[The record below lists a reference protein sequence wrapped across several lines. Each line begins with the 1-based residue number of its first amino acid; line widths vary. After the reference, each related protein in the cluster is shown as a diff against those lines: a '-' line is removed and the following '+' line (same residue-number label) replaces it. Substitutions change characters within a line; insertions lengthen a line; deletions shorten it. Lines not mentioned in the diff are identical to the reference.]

1 MIAKPQQHP
10 TDRQIVRLYTLA
22 SKVRLDQAGVHA
34 ELLARYGVESTRELS
49 LRQYEQFTS
58 ELERTIRMLD
68 RGGTRRSPSTA
79 RGNLTKRAACERLL
93 REEWPEIFDRD
104 ATLAASLVEC
114 LDCFRLTRLSGSMGD
129 GPARNW
135 AQKIQK
141 AEQRDL
147 RRTAA
152 VYLERYTSKPERY
165 FLVMLINARRDR
177 MRQERRRQRHDQR
190 GEAQRATA
198 EGMAQDVI
206 DRAGEP
212 ILISDACACEGKG
225 RLWYRPAANSPFRFC
240 PCPWCER
247 GRAELIAQIKDGRRF
262 DHVNWPLM
270 REQIEERAER
280 RSLEDGE
287 PS

>member
-1 MIAKPQQHP
+1 
-10 TDRQIVRLYTLA
+10 VG
-22 SKVRLDQAGVHA
+22 LDQAGVHA

-68 RGGTRRSPSTA
+68 RGGARRSPSTP

-114 LDCFRLTRLSGSMGD
+114 LDYFRLTRLSGSMGD
-129 GPARNW
+129 GPARAW

-141 AEQRDL
+141 ADQRDL

-152 VYLERYTSKPERY
+152 IYLERYTSKPERY

-177 MRQERRRQRHDQR
+177 MRDERRRQRHDQQAA
-190 GEAQRATA
+190 GQRATV

-212 ILISDACACEGKG
+212 ILIGGACACDGKAQLFYQ
-225 RLWYRPAANSPFRFC
+225 REPHANFGMV
-240 PCPWCER
+240 PCPWCEAGRCELAGAIGR
-247 GRAELIAQIKDGRRF
+247 GQRF
-262 DHVNWPLM
+262 DHINWRLV
-270 REQIEERAER
+270 REQLEERAAR
-280 RSLEDGE
+280 RALEDGE
-287 PS
+287 DS